1 MFDFQAAIKQATESL
16 NSPKLEL
23 MVLGS
28 SGSGKS
34 SCIGTIGVKTLYLF
48 GSRES
53 HGPKAASV
61 AGGPNIVPINF
72 EFATPASGT
81 SPRELT
87 SDEAYSFLT
96 FILQQDEWI
105 KKEKF
110 ECIAL
115 DGMAVLENIVKGT
128 AEFKRRCTA
137 ANGKH
142 NTYKESEAAQE
153 LISEVINLLKR
164 AQRNHGV
171 HIVVTSMLDVKEV
184 DAFGSILEASPKLQS
199 FGLAETLVAA
209 FGDVLVVGKMQKGG
223 VVKYKFQSGS
233 DLVRV
238 SKDEQGNVKKMLN
251 FSPRISGKQLPPVM
265 DADLAEVVKLKA
277 TK

>member
-34 SCIGTIGVKTLYLF
+34 SCIGTLGVKTLYLF

-61 AGGPNIVPINF
+61 SGAGNVVPLNF
-72 EFATPASGT
+72 EFAKPASAEE
-81 SPRELT
+81 PRELT
-87 SDEAYSFLT
+87 PDESYNFLK

-105 KKEKF
+105 KSEKF
-110 ECIAL
+110 EAIAI
-115 DGMAVLENIVKGT
+115 DGVAVLETIVKGT
-128 AEFKRRCTA
+128 TEFKRRCTS

-153 LISEVINLLKR
+153 LISDIINLLKR

-184 DAFGSILEASPKLQS
+184 DPFGAILEAIPKLQS

-209 FGDVLVVGKMQKGG
+209 FGDVLVVGKMQKNG

-233 DLVRV
+233 DLVKV
-238 SKDEQGNVKKMLN
+238 SKDEQGNVKKMMN
-251 FSPRISGKQLPPVM
+251 FSPRISGRTLPAVM
-265 DADLAEVVKLKA
+265 DADLSDIIKLKA
-277 TK
+277 GK

>member
-34 SCIGTIGVKTLYLF
+34 SCIGTLGVKTLYLF

-61 AGGPNIVPINF
+61 AGGGNIVPLNF
-72 EFATPASGT
+72 EFATPASGEAA
-81 SPRELT
+81 RELT
-87 SDEAYSFLT
+87 PDESFNFLK
-96 FILQQDEWI
+96 FVLQQDEWL
-105 KKEKF
+105 KKEQF
-110 ECIAL
+110 GAIAL
-115 DGMAVLENIVKGT
+115 DGIAVLENVVKGT
-128 AEFKRRCTA
+128 TEFKRRCTTDK
-137 ANGKH
+137 GKH
-142 NTYKESEAAQE
+142 NTFKESEAAQE
-153 LISEVINLLKR
+153 LISEIINLLKR
-164 AQRNHGV
+164 AQRNLGV

-184 DAFGSILEASPKLQS
+184 DPFGAILEATPKLQS

-209 FGDVLVVGKMQKGG
+209 FGDVLVVGKMQKNG

-233 DLVRV
+233 DLVKV
-238 SKDEQGNVKKMLN
+238 SKDELGNVKKMMN
-251 FSPRISGKQLPPVM
+251 FSPRVSGKTLPAVM
-265 DADLAEVVKLKA
+265 DADLSEVIKLKA
-277 TK
+277 SK

>member
-16 NSPKLEL
+16 NSSKLEL

-34 SCIGTIGVKTLYLF
+34 SCIGTLGVKTLYLF

-61 AGGPNIVPINF
+61 AGAGNVVPLNF
-72 EFATPASGT
+72 EFATPSSGEAA
-81 SPRELT
+81 RELT
-87 SDEAYSFLT
+87 PDESYGFLK

-110 ECIAL
+110 EAIAV
-115 DGMAVLENIVKGT
+115 DGVAVLETIVKGT
-128 AEFKRRCTA
+128 TEFKKRCTA

-142 NTYKESEAAQE
+142 NTFKESEAAQE
-153 LISEVINLLKR
+153 LISDIINLLKR
-164 AQRNHGV
+164 AQRQHGV
-171 HIVVTSMLDVKEV
+171 HIVVTSMLDVKDV
-184 DAFGSILEASPKLQS
+184 DPFGAILEAAPKLQS

-209 FGDVLVVGKMQKGG
+209 FGDVLVVGKMQKNG

-233 DLVRV
+233 DLVKV
-238 SKDEQGNVKKMLN
+238 AKDEQGNVKKMLN
-251 FSPRISGKQLPPVM
+251 FAPRVSGKVLPPVM
-265 DADLAEVVKLKA
+265 DADLSEIIKLKA
-277 TK
+277 GK